1 MTTLCSVAEEVAEKC
16 MKEAAIRAKEYTV
29 KYVASEVPPE
39 ADLIKEKI
47 TLVLALMALWVRGV
61 RPQNREL

>member
-39 ADLIKEKI
+39 ADSIKEKI
-47 TLVLALMALWVRGV
+47 NIGVSFDGSWGSRG
-61 RPQNREL
+61 